1 MIATLIFVHF
11 LAFLSFGPNFFY
23 VMTSSLN
30 NEEKLKSVLVVTFG
44 IVIWSILSVLSLSI
58 IIKNKEII
66 HLITMAGFIYLFY
79 LSLKTF
85 NNRKEKIKK
94 SINYNF
100 LGGLITNPKS
110 IIYFTSILYI

>member
-11 LAFLSFGPNFFY
+11 MALLSSGPYFFY
-23 VMTSSLN
+23 MMTSSLN
-30 NEEKLKSVLVVTFG
+30 NEEKLKSILVVTFG
-44 IVIWSILSVLSLSI
+44 IVIWSILSTLGLSI
-58 IIKNKEII
+58 ITKNKEIM
-66 HLITMAGFIYLFY
+66 HLITIAGVIYLFY

-100 LGGLITNPKS
+100 LGRLITTLS
-110 IIYFTSILYI
+110 Q

>member
-11 LAFLSFGPNFFY
+11 MALLSSGPDFFY
-23 VMTSSLN
+23 MMTSSLN
-30 NEEKLKSVLVVTFG
+30 NEEKLKSILVVTFG
-44 IVIWSILSVLSLSI
+44 IVIWSILSTLGLSI
-58 IIKNKEII
+58 ITKNKEIM
-66 HLITMAGFIYLFY
+66 HLITITGVIYLFY

-100 LGGLITNPKS
+100 LGRLITTLS
-110 IIYFTSILYI
+110 Q

>member
-11 LAFLSFGPNFFY
+11 LALLSSGPDFFY

-30 NEEKLKSVLVVTFG
+30 NEEKLKLVLVVTFV
-44 IVIWSILSVLSLSI
+44 IVIWSILSALGILKI
-58 IIKNKEII
+58 IAKNKEIM
-66 HLITMAGFIYLFY
+66 HLITIAGVIHLFY

-94 SINYNF
+94 
-100 LGGLITNPKS
+100 T
-110 IIYFTSILYI
+110 